1 MTSHL
6 FGSNSSLHEE
16 HLRILLNS
24 SEKMSVSSPHKQ
36 HFSVNTCN
44 SFFGVI
50 SIQFLDV
57 ATANNVLLYGLLL
70 VVKWELIGSY
80 YESRCLSFKI

>member
-24 SEKMSVSSPHKQ
+24 SEKISVSSPHKQ
-36 HFSVNTCN
+36 HFSVNTRN
-44 SFFGVI
+44 PFFGVI
-50 SIQFLDV
+50 SIQPFDV
-57 ATANNVLLYGLLL
+57 ATG
-70 VVKWELIGSY
+70 GSP
-80 YESRCLSFKI
+80 FI

>member
-1 MTSHL
+1 MNSHL

-24 SEKMSVSSPHKQ
+24 SEKISVSSPHKQ
-36 HFSVNTCN
+36 HFSVNTRN

-50 SIQFLDV
+50 SIQLLDV
-57 ATANNVLLYGLLL
+57 AIGNNLILYSLLFVAYHT
-70 VVKWELIGSY
+70 
-80 YESRCLSFKI
+80 CLEG

>member
-6 FGSNSSLHEE
+6 FGSNSPLHEE

-24 SEKMSVSSPHKQ
+24 SEKISVSSPHKQ
-36 HFSVNTCN
+36 HFSVNTRN

-50 SIQFLDV
+50 SIQLLDV
-57 ATANNVLLYGLLL
+57 AIGNNLILYSLLL
-70 VVKWELIGSY
+70 IAHHIAD
-80 YESRCLSFKI
+80 FKFR